1 MSEWVNATVEDV
13 TKYQKAGGTP
23 LATNPNF
30 YNGDIPFVVI
40 EDITNSFHYLT
51 KTSKTLNKIGLDS
64 SAAWFIDEPHVLY
77 SMYATVGKPIISKI
91 SCATNQAIIALKENE
106 LIEQEFLYYQLLFI
120 RPSVY
125 KFTAQTT
132 QLNLNAGVVKRLPIS
147 YPKDKSLQIK
157 IIKILQTIDQTIEKT
172 EALIEK
178 YQQIKAG
185 LMNDLFTRGI
195 GADGKLRPP
204 REQAPAL
211 YQQTPIGWIPK
222 DWKVK
227 SCQDVFNIDSGITL
241 GLHRRPKYQPRPYL
255 RVANVFKGKI
265 VLKEISYLEASDE
278 ENLKYSLNTNDIL
291 LIEGHANIQEIGR
304 CALVK
309 NNAEGMLFQNHLFRL
324 KAIKISPIYGMYFL
338 NSFIARKHWLTN
350 CSTSSGLN
358 TINRKMLGKMI
369 FFVPSFNEQIEIED
383 RFNYSNKLIENESN
397 FLYKVR
403 YIKSGLM
410 HDLLT
415 GIVQV
420 PINTTEAEHV

>member
-147 YPKDKSLQIK
+147 YPKD
-157 IIKILQTIDQTIEKT
+157 
-172 EALIEK
+172 
-178 YQQIKAG
+178 
-185 LMNDLFTRGI
+185 NF
-195 GADGKLRPP
+195 
-204 REQAPAL
+204 
-211 YQQTPIGWIPK
+211 
-222 DWKVK
+222 
-227 SCQDVFNIDSGITL
+227 
-241 GLHRRPKYQPRPYL
+241 
-255 RVANVFKGKI
+255 
-265 VLKEISYLEASDE
+265 
-278 ENLKYSLNTNDIL
+278 
-291 LIEGHANIQEIGR
+291 
-304 CALVK
+304 
-309 NNAEGMLFQNHLFRL
+309 
-324 KAIKISPIYGMYFL
+324 
-338 NSFIARKHWLTN
+338 
-350 CSTSSGLN
+350 
-358 TINRKMLGKMI
+358 
-369 FFVPSFNEQIEIED
+369 
-383 RFNYSNKLIENESN
+383 SN
-397 FLYKVR
+397 
-403 YIKSGLM
+403 
-410 HDLLT
+410 
-415 GIVQV
+415 
-420 PINTTEAEHV
+420 